1 MRRIPGSH
9 APNIKNSSSKHL
21 SVFTKYRPIVRC
33 VSGEMLQQWANANVK
48 GASAEI
54 KRRADKHAKAKS

>member
-9 APNIKNSSSKHL
+9 APNIKNRSSKHL
-21 SVFTKYRPIVRC
+21 SVFTKFKPIVRC
-33 VSGEMLQQWANANVK
+33 VNGEILQRWANANVR

-54 KRRADKHAKAKS
+54 KRRAEKKSKRF